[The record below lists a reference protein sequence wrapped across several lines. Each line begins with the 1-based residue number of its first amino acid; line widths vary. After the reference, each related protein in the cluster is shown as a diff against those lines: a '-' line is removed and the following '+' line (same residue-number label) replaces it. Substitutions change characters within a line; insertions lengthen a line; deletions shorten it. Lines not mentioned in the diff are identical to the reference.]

1 MAANFEWHTTWPLAL
16 EAIRQYVVDVML
28 DQVLR
33 DGLDALL
40 RFEEDGVGR
49 VALIKRLCRFVSQSW
64 NGSRLNFG

>member
-1 MAANFEWHTTWPLAL
+1 
-16 EAIRQYVVDVML
+16 ML